1 MKVLFNDVEYSVK
14 DLSYQEKRKLW
25 HKSIIVMSDE
35 DNIDQELYFGMMDE
49 VEKLAGIKEKDLVDK
64 NGDPLNMGEID
75 LLMQEVFQNY
85 MGLKKKKQIELSTL
99 VWFSQNGF
107 PYSKLEF
114 PYVRRSLVSD
124 QNITFNNLDAVWKEV
139 YLLVESWKDSKFS
152 LGRNLYFHLPLFCNP
167 RWLVNDHDGIVLKE
181 YMWNKELKIPL
192 GSSLDE
198 MNSRLLD
205 LYDHIGMEINS
216 LKKYLSEK

>member
-1 MKVLFNDVEYSVK
+1 MKVVFNDVEYSVK

-85 MGLKKKKQIELSTL
+85 MGLKKK
-99 VWFSQNGF
+99 
-107 PYSKLEF
+107 SK
-114 PYVRRSLVSD
+114 
-124 QNITFNNLDAVWKEV
+124 
-139 YLLVESWKDSKFS
+139 
-152 LGRNLYFHLPLFCNP
+152 
-167 RWLVNDHDGIVLKE
+167 
-181 YMWNKELKIPL
+181 
-192 GSSLDE
+192 
-198 MNSRLLD
+198 
-205 LYDHIGMEINS
+205 
-216 LKKYLSEK
+216 